1 MNGKPSFFA
10 ELQRRNVL
18 RAGVLYAGVV
28 WALAQGL
35 AQLLPLFGAFDWMA
49 RWFVIAG
56 IIGFPFWLAF
66 AWFYEF
72 TPQGLKRESEIDP
85 TDSVAR
91 STGRKLDFWII
102 GVLTVAVVLLLTD
115 RLVPHKDAPKA
126 IAASAFVKSIA
137 VLPFENLS
145 ADKDNAYFVAGMQ
158 DLILTKLADIG
169 DLKVISRTSTEK
181 YQSHPDNLKDIAQQ
195 LGVATILEGSVQK
208 AGNQVLINVQLIN
221 TQTDAH
227 IWAQAYP
234 RTLDNIFGVEG
245 EVAEKIAA
253 ALKAKLSPAET
264 AQLAAVPTQ
273 NQAAYDLFLRAEF
286 QTNQGLVNY
295 DTASFRA
302 AIPLYRQAI
311 NNDPDFALAYARLSY
326 AESQLGWFG
335 GGGENVKQ
343 LTAQA
348 RADAERALQ
357 LAPNLAAAQL
367 ALGYSDY
374 YGEGDY
380 AAALK
385 VFEASLVARPNDADV
400 LAARG
405 YVERRQGRFDDAIA
419 SFRHALAHDPRNS
432 VFAYA
437 LGDTCMMASR
447 YGEAENWLQRALAL
461 NPDNLTAKYDY
472 ANTILFRSGDV
483 ARALAALPG
492 DEPSLKLLRVTL
504 LTLQRKYSEAA
515 TLLES
520 VPDTLDNFPVV
531 NGSKAL
537 QLANLYRLTGDAA
550 RARPLFTQVLPK
562 VRAQLEQQ
570 RGINLAYIWLNIA
583 SVELGLGHAAEGLDA
598 IAKAQA
604 VLDQAKDQVYGPN
617 LTEISASLYA
627 QAQRPDLAVPL
638 LAKALTTPGIGIAYS
653 PVMLWIDPAWDPIR
667 TDPRFQALLQQYAH
681 AQPAHASSGAAH
693 E

>member
-49 RWFVIAG
+49 RWFVIAS
-56 IIGFPFWLAF
+56 IIGFPFWLVF

-126 IAASAFVKSIA
+126 IAASASAKSIA

-253 ALKAKLSPAET
+253 AL
-264 AQLAAVPTQ
+264 
-273 NQAAYDLFLRAEF
+273 
-286 QTNQGLVNY
+286 
-295 DTASFRA
+295 
-302 AIPLYRQAI
+302 
-311 NNDPDFALAYARLSY
+311 
-326 AESQLGWFG
+326 
-335 GGGENVKQ
+335 
-343 LTAQA
+343 
-348 RADAERALQ
+348 
-357 LAPNLAAAQL
+357 
-367 ALGYSDY
+367 
-374 YGEGDY
+374 
-380 AAALK
+380 
-385 VFEASLVARPNDADV
+385 
-400 LAARG
+400 
-405 YVERRQGRFDDAIA
+405 
-419 SFRHALAHDPRNS
+419 
-432 VFAYA
+432 
-437 LGDTCMMASR
+437 
-447 YGEAENWLQRALAL
+447 
-461 NPDNLTAKYDY
+461 
-472 ANTILFRSGDV
+472 
-483 ARALAALPG
+483 
-492 DEPSLKLLRVTL
+492 
-504 LTLQRKYSEAA
+504 
-515 TLLES
+515 
-520 VPDTLDNFPVV
+520 
-531 NGSKAL
+531 
-537 QLANLYRLTGDAA
+537 
-550 RARPLFTQVLPK
+550 
-562 VRAQLEQQ
+562 
-570 RGINLAYIWLNIA
+570 
-583 SVELGLGHAAEGLDA
+583 
-598 IAKAQA
+598 
-604 VLDQAKDQVYGPN
+604 
-617 LTEISASLYA
+617 
-627 QAQRPDLAVPL
+627 
-638 LAKALTTPGIGIAYS
+638 
-653 PVMLWIDPAWDPIR
+653 
-667 TDPRFQALLQQYAH
+667 
-681 AQPAHASSGAAH
+681 
-693 E
+693 